1 MRGRQLLLRGGARH
15 PEGMQRACC
24 RGVRRQQRRQF
35 DEDRRLHMRRR
46 RLHSRLVLPD
56 VSEVRRDRA
65 GPECLPHSRH
75 PQSSRAPSEREPR
88 GHHLR
93 PLRDA
98 LPAATM
104 SHGGRGRTPTR
115 QRDRSDGHN
124 TSFSVSPRRALAWRD
139 RDHPR
144 RFLALFRVPVRLA
157 RRRHRRQHR
166 RHVRRS
172 VRSLRSRAAWR
183 PLVLQK
189 SRTVGW
195 ATRANRL
202 PRLVSSRAVARAS
215 SSLTFWSSGT
225 LGAPAHGRPVM
236 AQASNGWRTT
246 LRPAVATWLP
256 R

>member
-1 MRGRQLLLRGGARH
+1 
-15 PEGMQRACC
+15 MQP
-24 RGVRRQQRRQF
+24 
-35 DEDRRLHMRRR
+35 RRR
-46 RLHSRLVLPD
+46 GTRPD
-56 VSEVRRDRA
+56 PSA
-65 GPECLPHSRH
+65 GADGPVFDAEPAGTLART
-75 PQSSRAPSEREPR
+75 SSGYWPPSP
-88 GHHLR
+88 
-93 PLRDA
+93 
-98 LPAATM
+98 PARTLF
-104 SHGGRGRTPTR
+104 RTPRTAVASPCAER
-115 QRDRSDGHN
+115 RGPRLTGRIPGN
-124 TSFSVSPRRALAWRD
+124 RWITKAPRWTSPSPGALDHESAAAWIRGKPPLKAWRD

-256 R
+256 RQR